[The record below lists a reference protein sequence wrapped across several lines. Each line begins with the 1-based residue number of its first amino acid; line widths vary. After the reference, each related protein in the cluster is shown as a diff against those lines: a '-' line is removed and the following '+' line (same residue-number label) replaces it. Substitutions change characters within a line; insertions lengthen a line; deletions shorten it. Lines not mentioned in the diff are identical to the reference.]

1 VTPRARVIGLG
12 QALAGDDGVGL
23 AVLEWLGAAGVPDGV
38 ELVSA
43 CDESALL
50 ALLETPA
57 PVVLVDAILGGRPGE
72 VVELG
77 PEDLAT
83 ERSGPVS
90 THGLGVARTIA
101 LARVLGAAHPAS
113 VRLVGVTVARP
124 GAGAGLSAPGAAAV
138 PYAAARVRALVAPR
152 EP

>member
-23 AVLEWLGAAGVPDGV
+23 AVLERLGAAGVPDGV

-43 CDESALL
+43 RDESALL

-57 PVVLVDAILGGRPGE
+57 PVVLLDAVLGGRPGE

-77 PEDLAT
+77 RSAA
-83 ERSGPVS
+83 ERPGVDASAWRGRSRACSGCTPPSAGRRDGRERQRQPLFPAGRGAVR
-90 THGLGVARTIA
+90 GARVAR
-101 LARVLGAAHPAS
+101 G
-113 VRLVGVTVARP
+113 
-124 GAGAGLSAPGAAAV
+124 
-138 PYAAARVRALVAPR
+138 APR
-152 EP
+152 A